1 VEVNLIED
9 MKVLE
14 PLVDLDKL
22 DHRVLSFSGPA
33 GGPSFMTAET
43 AGETHD
49 GP

>member
-1 VEVNLIED
+1 

-22 DHRVLSFSGPA
+22 DHRVLSFSRPA
-33 GGPSFMTAET
+33 GGPSSMTAET
-43 AGETHD
+43 AGKTHD